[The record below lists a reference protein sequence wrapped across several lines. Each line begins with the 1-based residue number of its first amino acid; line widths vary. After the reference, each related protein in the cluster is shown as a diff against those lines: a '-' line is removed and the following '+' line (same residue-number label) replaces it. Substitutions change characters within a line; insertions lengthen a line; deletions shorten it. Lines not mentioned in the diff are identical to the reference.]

1 MQGQLCSLVTEFL
14 QYLEAE
20 KGYSRLTVTSYQS
33 DLRQF
38 LAHLSDAEVPAELAA
53 LTLANA
59 RTWVVAMHRR
69 GLSPNSVGR
78 RVAAIRSFSRYLAE
92 ESYLEHDPLLRL
104 SAPARVRAI
113 PECLTP
119 EELAALRDAALNQRV
134 AYNAFRD
141 HAIISLLIFTGAR
154 RGELLNL
161 RMGDVDLE
169 QGILRI
175 QRGKGRKSRAIPLV
189 AEAVEAV
196 QDWLAFR
203 RTKGHDYLFS
213 TLFGN
218 RIYPSRLQVIWK
230 AILERSGI
238 TKPGVSL
245 HTLRHSM
252 ATALLRPGKVDL
264 VTLQHLLG
272 HSRLDTTGIY
282 LHVDGADL
290 RKAVEAHPLGSPV
303 AARHATAR
311 E

>member
-1 MQGQLCSLVTEFL
+1 VQGQLGSLAAEFL

-38 LAHLSDAEVPAELAA
+38 LAHLADTGAPAELAS
-53 LTLANA
+53 LTLPNA
-59 RTWVVAMHRR
+59 RSWVVALHRR
-69 GLSPNSVGR
+69 GLSPNTVAR
-78 RVAAIRSFSRYLAE
+78 RVAALRSFSRYLAE
-92 ESYLEHDPLLRL
+92 EGYLEHDPLLRL
-104 SAPARVRAI
+104 SAPARVREI
-113 PECLTP
+113 PECLTA

-134 AYNAFRD
+134 AYSAFRD

-154 RGELLNL
+154 RGELLAL
-161 RMGDVDLE
+161 RMGDVDLDR
-169 QGILRI
+169 GIVRI
-175 QRGKGRKSRAIPLV
+175 QKGKGRKSRAVPLV

-196 QDWLAFR
+196 RDWLTFR

-218 RIYPSRLQVIWK
+218 RIYPSRLQIIWK

-238 TKPGVSL
+238 TRPGISL

-252 ATALLRPGKVDL
+252 ATALLRTGKVDL
-264 VTLQHLLG
+264 VTIQHLLG

-290 RKAVEAHPLGSPV
+290 RRAVEAHPLG
-303 AARHATAR
+303 RG
-311 E
+311 